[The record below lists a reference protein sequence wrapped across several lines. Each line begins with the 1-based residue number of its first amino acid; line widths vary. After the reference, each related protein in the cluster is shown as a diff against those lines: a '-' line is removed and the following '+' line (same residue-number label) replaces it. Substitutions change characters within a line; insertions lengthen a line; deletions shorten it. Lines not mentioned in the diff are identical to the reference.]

1 MMQALK
7 NKKYYYYYIN
17 YKKKI
22 FLNCVCCDESQCI
35 SKKYA
40 QYTYFFWKSKQTAA
54 VEILVNKSSISKKNL
69 KLYKDN
75 DNKTPPPPFSG
86 TTLTYYYYYYWKK
99 KLVKAKK
106 SLNWQ
111 VFVSNILISDNANM
125 YN

>member
-7 NKKYYYYYIN
+7 NKKYYYYIN
-17 YKKKI
+17 YKKI

-75 DNKTPPPPFSG
+75 DNKNPPPLFLEPILHIIIIIIEKKISQS
-86 TTLTYYYYYYWKK
+86 KK
-99 KLVKAKK
+99 KFKLA
-106 SLNWQ
+106 SFCIEHFDLR
-111 VFVSNILISDNANM
+111 
-125 YN
+125 